1 MKKPLVVVITGPTG
15 SGKTALSIRLAKAI
29 QCSIVSADSRQV
41 FKEIPIGSA
50 APDRT
55 ELEEVEHFLVGS
67 HSIHETFNAGI
78 YEQEALRIL
87 DSLFERSPI
96 QIVCGGT
103 GLYIKA
109 LLEGLDE
116 IPFASESLRAELTR
130 AWNSDSEKLKAELI
144 QADPEYAQSADLSNK
159 HRLIRAIEIIRLS
172 GKKYSSLRMNHRL
185 ERNFNSVILAMDL
198 PREKLYSQIN
208 DRTLK
213 MIQAGWL
220 DEAKE
225 VYSYRSTN
233 ALQTVGFKEIFEHFD
248 GIITLEEAISK
259 IQMNTRRYAKR
270 QLTWIR
276 NQQSV
281 IWVRPDEDNQTI
293 IKKIEEASLA

>member
-159 HRLIRAIEIIRLS
+159 HRVIRAIEIIRLS

-208 DRTLK
+208 DRTQK

>member
-50 APDRT
+50 APDRA

-78 YEQEALRIL
+78 YEQEALKIL

-116 IPFASESLRAELTR
+116 IPFASESLRAELSR
-130 AWNSDSEKLKAELI
+130 AWNSDSDKLKAELI

-159 HRLIRAIEIIRLS
+159 QRVIRAIEIIRLS

-185 ERNFNSVILAMDL
+185 ERNFNSVILALDL

-293 IKKIEEASLA
+293 IKKIEASLA